1 MNRDEK
7 HEETMKPKD
16 KNRNIDRNRDII
28 RERKREERGNP
39 SASACGRT
47 CTTRL

>member
-1 MNRDEK
+1 MKK

-28 RERKREERGNP
+28 RERKREERGTVRNAP
-39 SASACGRT
+39 SSAESLFEKGP
-47 CTTRL
+47 